1 MHYKEN
7 IMRKNQWTTV
17 RERKFEQSSI
27 NDWLLHQIKDN
38 PKAVFLTLKFRH
50 KQTATKQKDD
60 ISLQHA
66 QRVLRVFLRK
76 LDMHYF
82 SQRAVTKGIAGIPR
96 MVFQHMGAGGDN
108 VHYHI
113 VALPHVDPEAFVQV
127 AEKQWASLDTYGWID
142 HNNSWFEEVGSDFE
156 ELKDATFYAA
166 REVRKLGAENSWMI
180 FQTIPYTPSIEQ
192 TA

>member
-1 MHYKEN
+1 MNKVN
-7 IMRKNQWTTV
+7 WTSA
-17 RERKFEQSSI
+17 KQKWHEQKAV
-27 NDWLLHQIKDN
+27 NEWLLPQIKDN
-38 PKAVFLTLKFRH
+38 PRAAFLTLKFRH
-50 KQTATKQKDD
+50 KPTATKQKDD

-66 QRVLRVFLRK
+66 QRLLRIFLRK

-82 SQRAVTKGIAGIPR
+82 SQRAVTKRLAGIPR

-113 VALPHVDPEAFVQV
+113 VALPHVEPEEFVQV
-127 AEKQWASLDTYGWID
+127 AEEKWASLDTFGWID
-142 HNNSWFEEVGSDFE
+142 TNNSWFEEVGSDYE
-156 ELKDATFYAA
+156 ELKDSTFYAA

-180 FQTIPYTPSIEQ
+180 FQTIPYTPSIQQ